1 MTEIFMYVRLSVLVA
16 AAAYVCLSL
25 LVVVVVV
32 AICTWYTYRDTDA
45 EVIFSTTNPL

>member
-1 MTEIFMYVRLSVLVA
+1 MTEIFMSVRLSVLVA

-25 LVVVVVV
+25 LVVVAV
-32 AICTWYTYRDTDA
+32 AVCTWYTYRDTDA